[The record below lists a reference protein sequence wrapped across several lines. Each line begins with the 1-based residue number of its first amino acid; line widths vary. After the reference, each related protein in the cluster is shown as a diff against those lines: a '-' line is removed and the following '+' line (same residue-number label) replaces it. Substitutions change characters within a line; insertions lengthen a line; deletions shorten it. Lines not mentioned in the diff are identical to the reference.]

1 MRPVAEA
8 LIARIENG
16 EAMLCHVWILRR
28 RDGETLGFT
37 DHDRDL
43 PVEGVTCR
51 AASGWTA
58 GAVEQALGFAPGS
71 AAGAGGLDSE
81 AITEADIEAGKYD
94 GATVECR
101 RVDWTRL
108 DLWVLLWRA
117 SVTRIRREGAGFLA
131 ELEGPLAQLD
141 RMAGRTFGRL
151 CDANLGDAGC
161 RVATDHPALG
171 QGCDKRAATC
181 RERFGNFVRFRGFPT
196 IPGDDFIL
204 AHPADGERH
213 DGGTRCGAGVAR

>member
-1 MRPVAEA
+1 MRPVPEA
-8 LIARIENG
+8 LIARIQAG
-16 EAMLCHVWILRR
+16 AAMLCHVWVLTR
-28 RDGETLGFT
+28 RDGERLGFT

-43 PVEGVTCR
+43 AVEGVTCR

-71 AAGAGGLDSE
+71 AASVGGLGSE
-81 AITEADIEAGKYD
+81 AITTADIESGLYD

-101 RVDWTRL
+101 RVDWGRP
-108 DLWVLLWRA
+108 DLWVSLWRA
-117 SVTRIRREGAGFLA
+117 SVTRIQREGTGFTA

-161 RVATDHPALG
+161 GVARTHPAFD

-204 AHPADGERH
+204 AHPAEGERH
-213 DGGTRCGAGVAR
+213 DGGTRGGEVRR